1 MGNKAQKPEAT
12 RKQSFVFGKPKSV
25 YLWQKSGF
33 QGHEKRNAM
42 GKADNVQMISDTR
55 KH

>member
-12 RKQSFVFGKPKSV
+12 MKQSFVFREPKSV

-33 QGHEKRNAM
+33 QGHEKRNAV
-42 GKADNVQMISDTR
+42 GKADDVQMISGTW